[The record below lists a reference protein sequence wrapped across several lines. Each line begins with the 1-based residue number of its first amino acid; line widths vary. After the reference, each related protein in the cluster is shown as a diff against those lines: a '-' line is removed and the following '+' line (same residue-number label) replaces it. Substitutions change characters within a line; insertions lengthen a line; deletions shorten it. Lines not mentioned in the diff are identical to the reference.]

1 MVRIRTRTPDCAG
14 SWKTQAVDEH
24 QWRDLGDALRRGHV
38 QVLAAIGGRSDWDDP
53 DLFKGTLALIGH
65 GAYHLGAIRQIA
77 RTLKA

>member
-1 MVRIRTRTPDCAG
+1 
-14 SWKTQAVDEH
+14 
-24 QWRDLGDALRRGHV
+24 
-38 QVLAAIGGRSDWDDP
+38 VLAAIGGRSDWDDP